1 MPTRLSR
8 KGQEGQQSGD
18 CVSLQHYLQEPEWWE
33 STRGRPGVRVMQ
45 ERVVPEPQY
54 SQPRVAFQ
62 WHVDHF
68 KRDHEVKEIMYHLQ
82 VQLKLEVLTK
92 NGRVC

>member
-1 MPTRLSR
+1 
-8 KGQEGQQSGD
+8 
-18 CVSLQHYLQEPEWWE
+18 
-33 STRGRPGVRVMQ
+33 MQ

-62 WHVDHF
+62 WHEDHF